1 MHTQHSTTS
10 LFYHPLHRLQYK
22 LKHGINGTTKRNNN
36 HIEDKKA
43 PNIKQKSV
51 QAKQTDCMMYTHHLQ
66 LGLGMICSTV
76 PCIQIQSLFFTTVHI
91 YSIMGFKLWCVSFF
105 FFMVHVFLAFLTS
118 THWSQLCLLYL
129 LHGYGTIHTNTGTV
143 HNIIIKY
150 FFFSFSTLF
159 IPFQQHLFYNS

>member
-66 LGLGMICSTV
+66 LGLGMICGTV
-76 PCIQIQSLFFTTVHI
+76 PCIQIQSLFFTTYIQYYGIQIVMCILFLFSGTCVSCLSDKHSLV
-91 YSIMGFKLWCVSFF
+91 SIMSTVP
-105 FFMVHVFLAFLTS
+105 LT
-118 THWSQLCLLYL
+118 WICY
-129 LHGYGTIHTNTGTV
+129 NTYQYRYCT
-143 HNIIIKY
+143 
-150 FFFSFSTLF
+150 
-159 IPFQQHLFYNS
+159 